1 MGEQGTDLFKVLVW
15 DSLVKFAISRLF
27 AARPFLSWGPVGV
40 IVGWALNLLAD
51 KLYAAADEFVDMTVI
66 PIRNTALRAAY
77 DRESVR
83 LKLLARDKGL
93 GSAEYLKAREDARK
107 AHFDLVRIRT
117 AS

>member
-40 IVGWALNLLAD
+40 IVGWALNLLA
-51 KLYAAADEFVDMTVI
+51 
-66 PIRNTALRAAY
+66 
-77 DRESVR
+77 
-83 LKLLARDKGL
+83 RDKGL